1 MNANNKMFVNE
12 LVSGNNGIFSTK
24 DYHSNV
30 RIYQLALNGIAVV
43 FVSDVWL
50 LGYYNVILKVLFT
63 VAQRA
68 IIIVMFINM

>member
-1 MNANNKMFVNE
+1 MNANDKMFVNE
-12 LVSGNNGIFSTK
+12 LFSGNSGIFSTE

-30 RIYQLALNGIAVV
+30 RIYQIALNGIAVV

-50 LGYYNVILKVLFT
+50 LDYYNAILKVLFT